1 MSSAIPDSMRA
12 AVYCARREIRVEER
26 PVPRLGESDVLLRVS
41 HCGVCGSDLHVVM
54 EGWGQADSI
63 GGHEYSGRIAAVG
76 SRVQGWEIGTPV
88 VGGATPGCGSC
99 EFCRAHRPTLCARQE
114 PPGVGGVGGAF
125 AQYKR
130 LHESQLVAI
139 PEGVG
144 LREAAITEPL
154 AVALHGIT
162 RSGIRPGQRAFVTGA
177 GPIGLFTLAALR
189 ALGIEEVAVSE
200 PSEVRRE
207 RALRVGATRVV
218 HPDQVEIPKLPFDLV
233 AEPVDAAFECSG
245 AGLAL
250 RAALSQLKKAGSL
263 VILGTGMERPRI
275 DPNRVLLNELVVT
288 GAYNYDEHGF
298 ADALSLLASGRLP
311 TDLLIESQ
319 DVDLDGMLDAMQR
332 LVDGTIGGK
341 LLVAPN

>member
-1 MSSAIPDSMRA
+1 MFSFYR
-12 AVYCARREIRVEER
+12 ARREIRVEQR
-26 PVPRLGESDVLLRVS
+26 PVPPLGEADVLLRVS
-41 HCGVCGSDLHVVM
+41 HCGVCGSDLHLVM
-54 EGWGQADSI
+54 EGWGQAGSI
-63 GGHEYSGRIAAVG
+63 GGHEYSGHIAAVG
-76 SRVQGWEIGTPV
+76 PRVQGWEVGTPV

-99 EFCRAHRPTLCARQE
+99 EFCRAHRPALCARQE
-114 PPGVGGVGGAF
+114 PPGVGGADGAF
-125 AQYKR
+125 SQYKL

-162 RSGIRPGQRAFVTGA
+162 RSGIRPGQRAFVAGA

-189 ALGIEEVAVSE
+189 ARGIEEVTVSE
-200 PSEVRRE
+200 PSEVRRQL
-207 RALRVGATRVV
+207 ALRVGATRAI
-218 HPDQVEIPKLPFDLV
+218 HPDQVEIPKLPFDAV
-233 AEPVDAAFECSG
+233 DEPVDAAFECSG

-250 RAALSQLKKAGSL
+250 RAALAQLGKTGSL
-263 VILGTGMERPRI
+263 VILGTGMEKPRI

-288 GAYNYDEHGF
+288 GAYNYDEDGF
-298 ADALSLLASGRLP
+298 DDALSLLASGRLP

-319 DVDLDGMLDAMQR
+319 DVDLDGLLDAMGR
-332 LVDGTIGGK
+332 LVDGKIGGK